1 MPPMPRISRS
11 FGSAPALPSLRDQVR
26 RHPMAVTVLLSLL
39 LHTGGL
45 AILGV
50 GLRTSQTVVVAAEP
64 ETSDPLRFELI
75 ETPESAEVDE
85 PRNPTSG
92 LISNRNTRSQQRS
105 LDPGLPSTGS
115 PRITDPGEG
124 HDLRPVGTA
133 PQRGLPS
140 PPTAPPAS
148 ASRPSPLSPPSPARP
163 PREEARPSGEP
174 TPMPTGVQ
182 VRPEP
187 VPDAPPPE
195 RREEAREEER
205 RETAER
211 PIPPSPPRPRVQ
223 PSPPSPPA
231 DQGTPPT
238 AFQPGDEVQPGRPS
252 LSPVEQDLLARA
264 EAEGEISFEATQHF
278 FADYFLRMR
287 RKIENTWVVLLSSRY
302 KNMSPSR
309 ASFEFLVLPDGSIA
323 SLSPLGAEGDELF
336 PLVCGLS
343 VRNAGPFDPVPYD
356 ALPQLP
362 DSVRDLP
369 LRVRVNFN
377 YR

>member
-1 MPPMPRISRS
+1 
-11 FGSAPALPSLRDQVR
+11 
-26 RHPMAVTVLLSLL
+26 
-39 LHTGGL
+39 
-45 AILGV
+45 
-50 GLRTSQTVVVAAEP
+50 
-64 ETSDPLRFELI
+64 
-75 ETPESAEVDE
+75 
-85 PRNPTSG
+85 
-92 LISNRNTRSQQRS
+92 
-105 LDPGLPSTGS
+105 
-115 PRITDPGEG
+115 
-124 HDLRPVGTA
+124 
-133 PQRGLPS
+133 
-140 PPTAPPAS
+140 
-148 ASRPSPLSPPSPARP
+148 
-163 PREEARPSGEP
+163 
-174 TPMPTGVQ
+174 MPTGVQ

-195 RREEAREEER
+195 RREETREEER

-211 PIPPSPPRPRVQ
+211 PTPPSPPRPRVQ

-238 AFQPGDEVQPGRPS
+238 AFQLGDEVQPGRPS

-287 RKIENTWVVLLSSRY
+287 RKIENTWVLLLSSRY

-323 SLSPLGAEGDELF
+323 ALSPLEAEGDELF

-343 VRNAGPFDPVPYD
+343 VRNSGPFDPVPYD

-362 DSVRDLP
+362 DTVRDLP